1 MREFSDKSVLITGA
15 SEGIGRATARVFA
28 TRGADLILVARN
40 EQRLDDL
47 KRELVA
53 AHDVKVQIH
62 PLDLRD
68 APAVDAFFSKL
79 EKQGEPFDFAVNN
92 AGFEGRIA
100 DLNELNMEDYE
111 AVFDVNVRAVWQCL
125 KHEITHFRGRKKAG
139 AIVNVAS
146 ILGFMG
152 IAGSSLYVASKHAVI
167 GFTKAAAVEQSKHGI
182 RVNCV
187 SPGATDTPMIR
198 RVLGRDD
205 VDFVGLEPSQRMTA
219 PEEIARSI
227 AWLCSTESQNIIG
240 HNLVIDG
247 GRTVQVG

>member
-1 MREFSDKSVLITGA
+1 
-15 SEGIGRATARVFA
+15 
-28 TRGADLILVARN
+28 
-40 EQRLDDL
+40 
-47 KRELVA
+47 
-53 AHDVKVQIH
+53 
-62 PLDLRD
+62 
-68 APAVDAFFSKL
+68 
-79 EKQGEPFDFAVNN
+79 
-92 AGFEGRIA
+92 
-100 DLNELNMEDYE
+100 MEDYE

-125 KHEITHFRGRKKAG
+125 KHEIAHFRGRKKAG
-139 AIVNVAS
+139 GIVNVAS

-198 RVLGRDD
+198 RVMGRDD

-219 PEEIARSI
+219 PEDIARSI